1 MIREVL
7 TIGAVFYVLLA
18 ILQAGENSLILL
30 ESVVLVLF
38 LIVVSVLVWLRDE
51 GVVKRYEMVLVWC
64 GVLLFLLYA
73 LLWLGGWI

>member
-51 GVVKRYEMVLVWC
+51 GVVKRYEMVLVWF
-64 GVLLFLLYA
+64 GVILFLLYA

>member
-30 ESVVLVLF
+30 ESAVLVLF
-38 LIVVSVLVWLRDE
+38 LIVVSVLVWLRNE

>member
-30 ESVVLVLF
+30 ESAVLVLF
-38 LIVVSVLVWLRDE
+38 LIIVSVLVWLRDE

>member
-38 LIVVSVLVWLRDE
+38 LIVVSVLVWLRNE